1 MKRLKFNLVI
11 SLAAWN
17 GIFAFALLLIIK
29 LSRNRFSIDNFIY
42 WMQEDTKKMAII
54 PCHPLS
60 HAVFHDIKYN

>member
-1 MKRLKFNLVI
+1 MKRLKFNIVI

-17 GIFAFALLLIIK
+17 GIFAFILLFIIK

-42 WMQEDTKKMAII
+42 WMQEDTKKMVII

-60 HAVFHDIKYN
+60 HVVFHD